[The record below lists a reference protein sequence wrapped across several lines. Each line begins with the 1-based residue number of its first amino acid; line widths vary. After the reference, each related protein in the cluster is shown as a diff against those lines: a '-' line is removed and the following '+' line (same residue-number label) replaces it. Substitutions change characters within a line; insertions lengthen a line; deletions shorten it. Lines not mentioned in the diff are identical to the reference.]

1 MKYVASREKESA
13 IDPDLFLVGQRRQQV
28 VQDPIE
34 EATVEDSIDDIN
46 DIDDSGANRASSHLH
61 PDLVS
66 SHLHADHSSSYAHSN
81 HASSHLNVSQTSSH
95 LISNNGSSHII
106 RNKV

>member
-13 IDPDLFLVGQRRQQV
+13 IDPDLFLVSQRRQQF

-61 PDLVS
+61 PDLAS
-66 SHLHADHSSSYAHSN
+66 SHLHAYHSSSQAHSN
-81 HASSHLNVSQTSSH
+81 HASGHLHVSQTSSH
-95 LISNNGSSHII
+95 LHSNHGGSHII
-106 RNKV
+106 LKKV